1 MSQLSP
7 HDPIREDIAEIRKA
21 GERASNLTRQ
31 LLAFSR
37 KQVFEPRVLD
47 LNALLADSSRML
59 ARLIGEHIRF
69 VTLLE
74 PTLGNVRADPGQVE
88 QVIVNLVVNA
98 RDAMPDGG
106 TLTVRTENAEVDAA
120 SSRRHFGIGP
130 GRYVVMAVED
140 TGIGI
145 DAETQKRIFEPF
157 FTTKETPRGTGLG
170 LATVYGIVN
179 QSGGEIF
186 VASAPGRG
194 AKFAIYLPRVEEP
207 AAVASPAPAGAPHR
221 GTETI
226 LLVEDEDAVRG
237 LTRRCLET
245 AGYTVLQASGAEEA
259 LAIAARFDGRLHLLL
274 TDVIMPGGSGPE
286 LSRRLAESRPG
297 TRVLYVSGYADA
309 AMASHVA
316 LDPGASFL
324 PKPFTPETLARKVR
338 EILDAREPAS
348 IEEP

>member
-1 MSQLSP
+1 
-7 HDPIREDIAEIRKA
+7 
-21 GERASNLTRQ
+21 
-31 LLAFSR
+31 
-37 KQVFEPRVLD
+37 
-47 LNALLADSSRML
+47 
-59 ARLIGEHIRF
+59 
-69 VTLLE
+69 
-74 PTLGNVRADPGQVE
+74 VE

-106 TLTVRTENAEVDAA
+106 TLTVRTQNADVDAA
-120 SSRRHFGIGP
+120 SSRRHFGITS
-130 GRYVVMAVED
+130 GRYVVMSVED

-145 DAETQKRIFEPF
+145 DPETQKRIFEPF

-170 LATVYGIVN
+170 LATVYGIVI

-194 AKFAIYLPRVEEP
+194 AKFSIYLPRVEEP
-207 AAVASPAPAGAPHR
+207 AAAAAPAPSGALHR
-221 GTETI
+221 GSETI

-245 AGYTVLQASGAEEA
+245 SGYTVLQASGADEA
-259 LAIAARFDGRLHLLL
+259 LAIAARFDGRLDLLL
-274 TDVIMPGGSGPE
+274 TDVIMPGLSGPE

-316 LDPGASFL
+316 LDAGASFL

-338 EILDAREPAS
+338 EILDAREPAPVQ
-348 IEEP
+348 EP